1 MVSEEPAMVGT
12 PNETERKMT
21 SKRKGIVLAGGLG
34 TRLHPLTTVT
44 SKQLLPVYD
53 KPMIYY
59 SLSILLL
66 AGIDDI
72 VLISSPQ
79 ALPQFRELLGDGSEW
94 GIKLQYIEQANP
106 NGIAEALILS
116 EDHIKG
122 HPSALILGDNIFY
135 GNGLTGFLNEADNK
149 REGATIFS
157 YRVNDPY
164 SYGIVEIDEAG
175 KALSIE
181 EKPNHPKSNLAVT
194 GLYFYDENAADIAK
208 TIEPGPRGELEITTV
223 NMEYL
228 KRDQLYVARLHRG
241 FAWFDAGTIDDLMA
255 ASEFV
260 RQIEKRQGQKICCP
274 EEICLYRKWL
284 SIEALEIVLAD
295 RKPSE
300 YNRYLHDLVA
310 ELREAM

>member
-1 MVSEEPAMVGT
+1 
-12 PNETERKMT
+12 MT
-21 SKRKGIVLAGGLG
+21 LERKGIVLAGGLG

-66 AGIDDI
+66 AGIRHI
-72 VLISSPQ
+72 VLISSPL
-79 ALPQFRELLGDGSEW
+79 ALPQFKTLLGDGSEW
-94 GIKLQYIEQANP
+94 GIKLDYIEQPDP

-122 HPSALILGDNIFY
+122 HPSVLILGDNIFY
-135 GNGLTGFLNEADNK
+135 GNGLTGFLNDADK
-149 REGATIFS
+149 RSTGATVFS
-157 YRVNDPY
+157 YRVSNPK
-164 SYGIVEIDEAG
+164 SYGIVEVDKEG

-181 EKPNHPKSNLAVT
+181 EKPEAPKSNLAVT
-194 GLYFYDENAADIAK
+194 GLYFYDEQVLDIAK
-208 TIEPGPRGELEITTV
+208 NVTPSARGELEITAV
-223 NMEYL
+223 NDVYL
-228 KRDQLYVARLHRG
+228 EKGELFVAPLYRG

-274 EEICLYRKWL
+274 EEICLSRGWITLDDLDSMLEMRKGSEYNNYLREL
-284 SIEALEIVLAD
+284 SIEHRALM
-295 RKPSE
+295 
-300 YNRYLHDLVA
+300 N
-310 ELREAM
+310 

>member
-1 MVSEEPAMVGT
+1 
-12 PNETERKMT
+12 MT
-21 SKRKGIVLAGGLG
+21 STRKGIVLAGGLG

-66 AGIDDI
+66 AGINDI
-72 VLISSPQ
+72 ILISSPQ

-122 HPSALILGDNIFY
+122 QPCALILGDNIFY
-135 GNGLTGFLNEADNK
+135 GNGLTGFLREADARK
-149 REGATIFS
+149 EGATVFS
-157 YRVNDPY
+157 YRVRDPY
-164 SYGIVEIDEAG
+164 SYGIVEVDKNG

-181 EKPNHPKSNLAVT
+181 EKPQKPKSNLAVT
-194 GLYFYDENAADIAK
+194 GLYFYDENALEVAK
-208 TIEPGPRGELEITTV
+208 NIKPSARGELEITAV
-223 NMEYL
+223 NAEYL
-228 KRDQLYVARLHRG
+228 NRSQMFVAPLHRG

-274 EEICLYRKWL
+274 EEICLYRNWL
-284 SIEALEIVLAD
+284 SDEELEIVLSG
-295 RKPSE
+295 RKRSE
-300 YNRYLHDLVA
+300 YNNYLRDLLA
-310 ELREAM
+310 ERTAIER